1 MEEVLFGADALEVM
15 NEEDNGGGA
24 EFTSFKSGSTFRVKL
39 ANMSTPENKEK
50 PFIPALMS
58 FFGYGV
64 YKKVNSFVAANPSKK
79 SKKGYPVED
88 LTPWDKAWKFHA
100 DKSKKFQDAHSQEA
114 YKYAPKKRYVIAFIN
129 LADGSPIFLDFS
141 DKQAKAV
148 YAVIKKNEKK
158 WDLRAFELTKEGAG
172 TDTKV
177 ILSVIPDLDDED
189 EGLTAT
195 ERKHYD
201 SANQYLNAKQF
212 DGILYELDE
221 DAMITALHTAGF
233 DVTKVGLVLPP
244 PKETAEDEE
253 GDDDTPL
260 DGSGTE
266 IDDDDL
272 PF

>member
-24 EFTSFKSGSTFRVKL
+24 EFTSFKSGTTFRVKL
-39 ANMSTPENKEK
+39 ANMSTAENTEA

-88 LTPWDKAWKFHA
+88 LTPWDKAWKYHA

-114 YKYAPKKRYVIAFIN
+114 YKYAPKKRYVMAFIN
-129 LADGSPIFLDFS
+129 LEDGQPIFLDLS
-141 DKQAKAV
+141 DKQAKGV
-148 YAVIKKNEKK
+148 YATIKKNEKK
-158 WDLRAFELTKEGAG
+158 WDVRAFELSKEGAG

-177 ILSVIPDLDDED
+177 TLSVIPDLDDED
-189 EGLTAT
+189 EGLTKV

-201 SANQYLNAKQF
+201 SANQYLKASQF

-221 DAMITALHTAGF
+221 DAMITALNVAGF

-244 PKETAEDEE
+244 PKETEDGEE
-253 GDDDTPL
+253 GEDTPL
-260 DGSGTE
+260 DEGSTE